1 MKIRYWLCALLL
13 CNLGVA
19 PAWAEFAVIRQE
31 KSAINDIYITKEAE
45 GWRCLRFS
53 LTLPGR
59 QSCVD
64 PAAPQR
70 LTFQYTQAM
79 MGALLLQPQPKRIL
93 MIGLGGG
100 SLPMA
105 LRRVLPET
113 QIDAVEI
120 DPAVAQVAEKEF
132 FFKSDA
138 RMKVHIGDGR
148 AFVQQAAA
156 AGKAYDIVF
165 LDAFSKY
172 YIPEHLLTVEFLRE
186 VKGILAAGGVAVA
199 NTASNSGLYAVESAT
214 YAAVYGSFYNVKF
227 GARIIFAA
235 RDALPPATVL
245 QENAARW
252 ADRLAP
258 VGVDV
263 TKLLPL
269 FISTPD
275 WPADAQVLTDKYHPA
290 NELNRQ
296 P

>member
-1 MKIRYWLCALLL
+1 MKIRRWLGILLL
-13 CNLGVA
+13 CGLTA
-19 PAWAEFAVIRQE
+19 MPAWAEFAVVRQE
-31 KSAINDIYITKEAE
+31 KSAINDIYITKEPE

-70 LTFQYTQAM
+70 LKFQYTQAM

-105 LRRVLPET
+105 LRQMLPDA
-113 QIDAVEI
+113 QIDTVEI

-132 FFKSDA
+132 FFKPDA
-138 RMKVHIGDGR
+138 HMKVHIGDGR

-156 AGKAYDIVF
+156 AGKTYDIIF

-186 VKGILAAGGVAVA
+186 VKGILKVGGVAVA
-199 NTASNSGLYAVESAT
+199 NTASNSGLYAIESAT
-214 YAAVYGSFYNVKF
+214 YAAVFGEFYNVKF
-227 GARIIFAA
+227 GARLIFAA
-235 RDALPPATVL
+235 RDALPPVATL
-245 QENAARW
+245 QDNAKHW
-252 ADRLAP
+252 ADKLAP
-258 VGVDV
+258 IGVDV
-263 TKLLPL
+263 AQLLPL
-269 FISTPD
+269 FTTTPD
-275 WPADAQVLTDKYHPA
+275 WPAETQVLTDKYHPA
-290 NELNRQ
+290 NELNKQ
-296 P
+296 

>member
-1 MKIRYWLCALLL
+1 M
-13 CNLGVA
+13 
-19 PAWAEFAVIRQE
+19 PAWAEFAVVRQE
-31 KSAINDIYITKEAE
+31 KSAINDIYITKEPE

-70 LTFQYTQAM
+70 LKFQYTQAM

-105 LRRVLPET
+105 LRQMLPDA
-113 QIDAVEI
+113 QIDTVEI

-132 FFKSDA
+132 FFKPDA
-138 RMKVHIGDGR
+138 HMKVHIGDGR

-156 AGKAYDIVF
+156 AGKTYDIIF

-186 VKGILAAGGVAVA
+186 VKGILKVGGVAVA
-199 NTASNSGLYAVESAT
+199 NTASNSGLYAIESAT
-214 YAAVYGSFYNVKF
+214 YAAVFGEFYNVKF
-227 GARIIFAA
+227 GARLIFAA
-235 RDALPPATVL
+235 RDALPPVATL
-245 QENAARW
+245 QDNAKHW
-252 ADRLAP
+252 ADKLAP
-258 VGVDV
+258 IGVDV
-263 TKLLPL
+263 AQLLPL
-269 FISTPD
+269 FTTTPD
-275 WPADAQVLTDKYHPA
+275 WPAETQVLTDKYHPA
-290 NELNRQ
+290 NELNKQ
-296 P
+296 

>member
-1 MKIRYWLCALLL
+1 MVCKNLLTAIFLCLL
-13 CNLGVA
+13 A
-19 PAWAEFAVIRQE
+19 PAVWAEFAVVRQE
-31 KSAINDIYITKEAE
+31 KSALNDIYITKEVE

-64 PAAPQR
+64 PAAPH
-70 LTFQYTQAM
+70 LLKFQYTQAM

-105 LRRVLPET
+105 LRQVLPEAL
-113 QIDAVEI
+113 IDTVEI

-132 FFKSDA
+132 FFKPDA
-138 RMKVHIGDGR
+138 LMAVHIGDGR
-148 AFVQQAAA
+148 AFVQEAAA

-186 VKGILAAGGVAVA
+186 VKGILAAGGVVVA
-199 NTASNSGLYAVESAT
+199 NTASNSGLYAIESAT
-214 YAAVYGSFYNVKF
+214 YAAVYGAFYNVKF

-235 RDALPPATVL
+235 RDALPPAAKL
-245 QENAARW
+245 RENAARMTPK
-252 ADRLAP
+252 LSP
-258 VGVDV
+258 LGVDV
-263 TKLLPL
+263 EKLLPL
-269 FISTPD
+269 FVSTPD
-275 WPADAQVLTDKYHPA
+275 WPADTQVLTDKYHPA
-290 NELNRQ
+290 NELNKQ